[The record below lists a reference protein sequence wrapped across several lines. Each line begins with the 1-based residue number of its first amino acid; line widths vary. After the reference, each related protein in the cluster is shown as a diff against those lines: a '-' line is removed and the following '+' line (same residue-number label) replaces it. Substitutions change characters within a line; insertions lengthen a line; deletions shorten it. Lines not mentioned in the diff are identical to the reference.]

1 MQTGWEVGWVGWGE
15 SQKSSGRSG
24 AELVL
29 NGQVTR
35 GKLPRGRWER
45 RTSKASL
52 ECGDTSK
59 TSSHACF

>member
-1 MQTGWEVGWVGWGE
+1 MGWGE